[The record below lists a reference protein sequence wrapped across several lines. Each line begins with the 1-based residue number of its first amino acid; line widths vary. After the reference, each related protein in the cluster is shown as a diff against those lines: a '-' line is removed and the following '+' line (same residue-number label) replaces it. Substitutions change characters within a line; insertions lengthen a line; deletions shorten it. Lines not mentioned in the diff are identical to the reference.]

1 MLDGTVHPHSSDNTR
16 YGNTKPDNYGPWMW
30 GGDAARA
37 DLLWVRKGDKDGTGG
52 GVMRAMV
59 KQRMNTGGVV
69 RNLGDGESRT
79 HDTKRQKL
87 EQAKEERKNL
97 GGLVKIAETRGARVM
112 GQSSGINRES
122 ILHPGITRAPV
133 EIGAVQRVIMP
144 IPTPMSAPSGGGGG
158 SAPPSPLSTFG
169 R

>member
-1 MLDGTVHPHSSDNTR
+1 
-16 YGNTKPDNYGPWMW
+16 
-30 GGDAARA
+30 
-37 DLLWVRKGDKDGTGG
+37 
-52 GVMRAMV
+52 
-59 KQRMNTGGVV
+59 MNQGGVV
-69 RNLGDGESRT
+69 RRLNDGEDNA
-79 HDTKRQKL
+79 HKHL
-87 EQAKEERKNL
+87 AGGERKNL

-122 ILHPGITRAPV
+122 ILHPGITKAPV